1 MENWRDELPD
11 DLKTSTNLAK
21 YDTLEDALR
30 GGDAAAGR
38 LGRSITIP
46 GEDATDD
53 ERTRFT
59 DKLQA
64 HAPNLTIHPDHADE
78 EHQAEFWKLAGV
90 PGESKGYTAPK
101 DYNGMPV
108 EIVDNLREKAMAAGL
123 TNKQFRAQL
132 PAFEAEYKEQQEAH
146 QEMMTEDAAVVSSAW
161 GNAEESKKGAVA
173 ALIAKFEDPNHKL
186 GELNSAAYL
195 MLDNIVKAF
204 TGNGPQV
211 FEQTNNSN
219 ALTPDEIDEQ
229 LHQINIDLMSDHH
242 GPKHGMLMK
251 KKVKLLEMRQ

>member
-90 PGESKGYTAPK
+90 PGESKGYVAPEGF
-101 DYNGMPV
+101 DGLPV
-108 EIVDNLREKAMAAGL
+108 EIVDNLREKAHAAGL
-123 TNKQFRAQL
+123 TTKQFKAQL
-132 PAFEAEYKEQQEAH
+132 PAFEAEYQEQQEAH
-146 QEMMTEDAAVVSSAW
+146 QTMMSEDAAVVSGAW
-161 GNAEESKKGAVA
+161 GMAEESKKGAIA
-173 ALIAKFEDPNHKL
+173 ALISKFEDPNHKL
-186 GELNSAAYL
+186 GELNAAAYL
-195 MLDNIVKAF
+195 LLDNIVKAF
-204 TGNGPQV
+204 TGKGPQV
-211 FEQTNNSN
+211 FEQPNNSN
-219 ALTPDEIDEQ
+219 ALTPDEIDEK
-229 LHQINIDLMSDHH
+229 LHDINTALMKSGH
-242 GPKHGMLMK
+242 GPQHKRLLL
-251 KKVKLLEMRQ
+251 KKVKLLEMRE